1 MSNDKQGDDHGFWQ
15 DALAGAQNALKL
27 EDARNSV
34 SVVVAE
40 LSDVLNRRTGGALRA
55 SLSKRTYKSRAT
67 YVSSY
72 YKALGL
78 DPVPQERTVDA
89 LFLGSDEAK
98 RPIADVRFDD
108 AGFPVL
114 LEWEGGGI
122 HCDNTD
128 ALRSGLKAVLRST
141 QAGEA
146 LVALAPDHFR
156 GSKTEE

>member
-1 MSNDKQGDDHGFWQ
+1 MSNDKKGDEDGFWQ

-34 SVVVAE
+34 SLVVAE
-40 LSDVLNRRTGGALRA
+40 LSDELNRRTDGVLRA
-55 SLSKRTYKSRAT
+55 SFDKRTYKSRAT
-67 YVSSY
+67 YVSSFH
-72 YKALGL
+72 KAVGL
-78 DPVPQERTVDA
+78 DPIPQERTVDA
-89 LFLGSDEAK
+89 LFLGSERAS

-141 QAGEA
+141 RAGEA
-146 LVALAPDHFR
+146 LIALAPDHFR
-156 GSKTEE
+156 GSKPEQ